1 MLYCSSFIFLSLSSI
16 SLLQQ
21 HLLQAFSTSTLSFG
35 LRKSRIIPKRYSS
48 SKILDLL
55 NPRSYSFKL
64 FSVYEK
70 DKVGTEPLDWPNLGS
85 VKLI

>member
-1 MLYCSSFIFLSLSSI
+1 MMLYCSSFIFLSLSSI

-21 HLLQAFSTSTLSFG
+21 HLLQAFSTSTLS
-35 LRKSRIIPKRYSS
+35 KSRIIPKRYSNR
-48 SKILDLL
+48 ILDLL
-55 NPRSYSFKL
+55 NPRSYTFKL

>member
-1 MLYCSSFIFLSLSSI
+1 MMLYCSSFIFLSLSSI

-21 HLLQAFSTSTLSFG
+21 HLLQAFSTSTLS
-35 LRKSRIIPKRYSS
+35 KSRIIPKRYSS
-48 SKILDLL
+48 SKLLDLL